1 MKRSLAV
8 YNKNGVLYTGN
19 HEIGDA
25 VLAFNTTIDLNPDF
39 AEAHANLASL
49 YYNKLRMKEKS
60 YHHMR
65 EYLRLV
71 PDGGLDAQF
80 KSIMNADAGS

>member
-49 YYNKLRMKEKS
+49 YYNELRMKEESLPS
-60 YHHMR
+60 Y
-65 EYLRLV
+65 
-71 PDGGLDAQF
+71 
-80 KSIMNADAGS
+80 AGIPETGAGWRPGRTV